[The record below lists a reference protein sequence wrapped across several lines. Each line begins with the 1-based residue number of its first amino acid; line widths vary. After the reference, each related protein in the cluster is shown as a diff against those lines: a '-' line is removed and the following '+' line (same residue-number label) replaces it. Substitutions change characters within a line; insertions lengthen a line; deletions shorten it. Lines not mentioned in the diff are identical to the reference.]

1 MKRNLKELFRIAKWL
16 LINDDCALVL
26 SCLMF
31 NSYSQNKLNFV
42 IWTTAPTDL
51 GFTFVQGI
59 YDQMWCTIC
68 IAQFL

>member
-16 LINDDCALVL
+16 IINDDCALVL

-51 GFTFVQGI
+51 GFTFV
-59 YDQMWCTIC
+59 
-68 IAQFL
+68 